1 MIINTL
7 SISET
12 WVEIVCDKNKQRA
25 LLYEN
30 HVGSTEVDTMT
41 GQNMGGHIGVN
52 KTAKKFSSRYYWP
65 NITGDVQ
72 QC

>member
-1 MIINTL
+1 M
-7 SISET
+7 
-12 WVEIVCDKNKQRA
+12 
-25 LLYEN
+25 
-30 HVGSTEVDTMT
+30 GSTEVDTMT